1 MDNSE
6 PKTPLFVFS
15 FVGLGELC
23 LRIRSVHGLLQILFS
38 WLPRLESCLRI
49 RSMHVPIA
57 PN

>member
-6 PKTPLFVFS
+6 RKTPLFVFS
-15 FVGLGELC
+15 FVVLGELC
-23 LRIRSVHGLLQILFS
+23 LRIRSVHGLFQIMFS